1 MDGPVPTAD
10 LAALRD
16 SYKQDKATV
25 LHTLAHSGAVTRGLT
40 RSALVAVQGSRG
52 YWERHGYAVHALR
65 NALQRQHLAAYG
77 EGAVYMMRTL
87 A

>member
-1 MDGPVPTAD
+1 MGLTWHSQASLDGVGQGAHAGSPW
-10 LAALRD
+10 R
-16 SYKQDKATV
+16 KAKR
-25 LHTLAHSGAVTRGLT
+25 AWAT

-77 EGAVYMMRTL
+77 EGAVYMLRTL